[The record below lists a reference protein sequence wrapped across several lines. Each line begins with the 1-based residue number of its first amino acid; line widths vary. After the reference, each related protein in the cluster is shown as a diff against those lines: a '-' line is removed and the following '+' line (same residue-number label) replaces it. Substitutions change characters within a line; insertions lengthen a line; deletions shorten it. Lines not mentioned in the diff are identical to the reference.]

1 LSHYWEHYCRHYAH
15 PVVKDYILALV
26 HDTLLTYL
34 PWNSFYPRDE
44 DLRLMVSVIDS
55 FLPLCHEF
63 LGRVFVEIPWSDLFR
78 RNPYAMPRAISPL
91 LHIAVK
97 LAAEPQVRLVE
108 TSFKIKSCMSVNLIR
123 KLKFLINYFVAEYSL
138 KEFCIISICQLY

>member
-1 LSHYWEHYCRHYAH
+1 
-15 PVVKDYILALV
+15 VKDYILALV

-97 LAAEPQVRLVE
+97 LAAEPQVRLVN
-108 TSFKIKSCMSVNLIR
+108 FIR
-123 KLKFLINYFVAEYSL
+123 KLKFLINYFVAGILYYFNLPTLL
-138 KEFCIISICQLY
+138 KVFKSFQTFLLFFQKKFLERPAALSSP